1 MKLRWMV
8 PVIALLAA
16 GCIKEKTLIVVNGD
30 GSGNIVLD
38 TSMTKEAAAM
48 MQQTAASFSS
58 AFGATNEAGSLK
70 QEDLIK
76 EEDLRERA
84 SDFGPGV
91 EFVRLKRTSDGGGQ
105 GAVAVYSFKDV
116 NTVRLPLQQKN
127 GAGGEVGGETE
138 DADAAKPKKTVT
150 FAFTPGDI
158 KTLKISIPQDAKDKA
173 LADKKA
179 KAAKP
184 EGAPDLDAAMMG
196 PMLQMFKGLEM
207 SLAVQVKGE
216 LVKSNA
222 THPEGERG
230 ERAVLMAL
238 NFDELMKSP
247 QFGEIFQKSQGGD
260 MPTGDLLGLAGFRY
274 ETNSQVVI
282 QFK

>member
-1 MKLRWMV
+1 MKLHWMV
-8 PVIALLAA
+8 PVVALLAA

-38 TSMTKEAAAM
+38 TAMTKEAAAM
-48 MQQTAASFSS
+48 MQQTAASFST
-58 AFGATNEAGSLK
+58 AFGATNEAAGLK

-76 EEDLRERA
+76 EDDLRKRA
-84 SDFGPGV
+84 ADFGPGV
-91 EFVRLKRTSDGGGQ
+91 EFVRLKRTSEGGGQ
-105 GAVAVYSFKDV
+105 GAVALYSFKDV

-127 GAGGEVGGETE
+127 GAGGEEGGG
-138 DADAAKPKKTVT
+138 DADTAKPKKVVS
-150 FAFTPGDI
+150 FVFTPGDT
-158 KTLKISIPQDAKDKA
+158 KTLKITIPQDPKEKA
-173 LADKKA
+173 AA
-179 KAAKP
+179 PAAKP
-184 EGAPDLDAAMMG
+184 AKPAGGPELDAAMMG

-216 LVKSNA
+216 VVKNDA
-222 THPEGERG
+222 THREGEKG

-247 QFGEIFQKSQGGD
+247 NFASIFQKSQGGD
-260 MPTGDLLGLAGFRY
+260 MPTGELLGMPGFRY
-274 ETNSQVVI
+274 ETNSAVVI